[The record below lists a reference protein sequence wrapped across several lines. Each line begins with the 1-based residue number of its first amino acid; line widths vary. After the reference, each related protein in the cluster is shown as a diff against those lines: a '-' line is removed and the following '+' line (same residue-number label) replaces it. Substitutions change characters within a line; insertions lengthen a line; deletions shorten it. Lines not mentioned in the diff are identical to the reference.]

1 MDTYLDKLAPWEKR
15 RAYYNN
21 TKPGNKIME
30 VKESLKKQTQKMITA
45 QIAPTDSI
53 ISSQERKDDV
63 IQDIEYDIKSIGQ
76 GMRGL
81 KAAFEWGIS
90 DVVWLI
96 EKDREDLKQIIT
108 AISGVSDKQ
117 INMLR
122 DKAED
127 AYASGKMDNALVY
140 LTELERHTVKDFSV
154 CISLGMIYL
163 FHKLDKEKALV
174 YFEKAVKDAR
184 GSLASYYT
192 SYSLLY
198 KALIKR
204 DFGLIEEAEE
214 CTNEAIKLS
223 PDFTEAMYQ
232 NAQYN
237 ALLNRP
243 EKAVSLLNK
252 VIEKDVIY
260 CLKIDSEQD
269 FNGIKPEIIKLYE
282 EIRDKKNGE
291 VKEKLEGEKKNVV
304 ILNNAVKGFQKLG
317 YDVPRDSSV
326 DVFQKN
332 EKGESSEIDEMMEN
346 NSIFDAHIA
355 DILLTL
361 LSKKLKRKKERLKI
375 KGNEIHMNIDK
386 QIQELSAGL
395 AGKKKGGFVSFLIFF
410 LCGQIVAY
418 PFGLYIGMP
427 IGICITEGALFFICL
442 YVSVI
447 LPQSKWKEVNAKLNE
462 KDNLMRIMK
471 KI

>member
-1 MDTYLDKLAPWEKR
+1 MDTYLDTLAPWEER
-15 RAYYNN
+15 RAYYKNI
-21 TKPGNKIME
+21 KPGNKIVE
-30 VKESLKKQTQKMITA
+30 VKEALKKHTQKMISA
-45 QIAPTDSI
+45 QIAPVDSI

-63 IQDIEYDIKSIGQ
+63 IQDIEYDMKSIGQ

-96 EKDREDLKQIIT
+96 EKDREDLKGIIT
-108 AISGVSDKQ
+108 AICGVSNKQ
-117 INMLR
+117 LNILR

-127 AYASGKMDNALVY
+127 AYASGRMDKALVY
-140 LTELERHTVKDFSV
+140 FTELEPYTVKEFSV

-163 FHKLDKEKALV
+163 FHKIDKEKALE
-174 YFEKAVKDAR
+174 YFEKAEKNAR
-184 GSLASYYT
+184 SLAAYYASYA
-192 SYSLLY
+192 LLY

-243 EKAVSLLNK
+243 EKAVLLLK
-252 VIEKDVIY
+252 KAIKEDVIY
-260 CLKIDSEQD
+260 CLKINGEPD
-269 FNGIKPEIIKLYE
+269 FNGIKPDIIKLYE
-282 EIRDKKNGE
+282 ELRNEKNGE
-291 VKEKLEGEKKNVV
+291 VKEKLEGEKKSVV
-304 ILNNAVKGFQKLG
+304 LLNNAVQGIRKLG
-317 YDVPRDSSV
+317 YDVSRDYSV
-326 DVFQKN
+326 ELFQK
-332 EKGESSEIDEMMEN
+332 GENSEIDNMLDN

-361 LSKKLKRKKERLKI
+361 LSEKLKRRKERLKR
-375 KGNEIHMNIDK
+375 KSNEIQINIDK
-386 QIQELSAGL
+386 QIQELSAGM
-395 AGKKKGGFVSFLIFF
+395 AGKKKSGFVSFLIYFI
-410 LCGQIVAY
+410 CGQIVAL
-418 PFGLYIGMP
+418 PFGWYIGIP
-427 IGICITEGALFFICL
+427 VGICITEGILFFICL

-447 LPQSKWKEVNAKLNE
+447 VPQSKWKEVSAKQNE
-462 KDNLMRIMK
+462 KDKLLRVMK

>member
-1 MDTYLDKLAPWEKR
+1 MDTYLEKLAPWEKR
-15 RAYYNN
+15 RVYYNN
-21 TKPGNKIME
+21 VKPGNNIME
-30 VKESLKKQTQKMITA
+30 VKEALKKQTQKMIDA

-96 EKDREDLKQIIT
+96 EKDTEDLKEIMRTIRG
-108 AISGVSDKQ
+108 ASDKQ

-140 LTELERHTVKDFSV
+140 FTELEPYTMKDFSV

-163 FHKLDKEKALV
+163 FHKIDKEKALE

-184 GSLASYYT
+184 SLSAYYASYA
-192 SYSLLY
+192 LLY
-198 KALIKR
+198 KSLIKS

-223 PDFTEAMYQ
+223 PDFAEAMYQ

-243 EKAVSLLNK
+243 EKAVSLLK
-252 VIEKDVIY
+252 KAIKEDVIY
-260 CLKIDSEQD
+260 CLKINSELD

-282 EIRDKKNGE
+282 EIRNEKKGE
-291 VKEKLEGEKKNVV
+291 VKEKLEEEKRNVV
-304 ILNNAVKGFQKLG
+304 LLNNAVKGIQKLG
-317 YDVPRDSSV
+317 YDVLRDSSV
-326 DVFQKN
+326 ELFQK
-332 EKGESSEIDEMMEN
+332 GENNEIDKMLEN

-361 LSKKLKRKKERLKI
+361 LSKKLKRKKELLRI
-375 KGNEIHMNIDK
+375 KGNGIHINIDK
-386 QIQELSAGL
+386 QIQELSAEVD
-395 AGKKKGGFVSFLIFF
+395 GKKKGGFMSFLLLF
-410 LCGQIVAY
+410 LCGQIVAF
-418 PFGLYIGMP
+418 PFGWYIGIP
-427 IGICITEGALFFICL
+427 IGICITEGILFFICL

-447 LPQSKWKEVNAKLNE
+447 LPQSKWKEINAKQNE
-462 KDNLMRIMK
+462 KDKLTRVMK

>member
-1 MDTYLDKLAPWEKR
+1 MDTYQDKLAPWEKR
-15 RAYYNN
+15 KAYYNN
-21 TKPGNKIME
+21 IKPGNNIME
-30 VKESLKKQTQKMITA
+30 VKESLKKQTQKMIDT
-45 QIAPTDSI
+45 QIAPANSI
-53 ISSQERKDDV
+53 ISSQERKGDV

-96 EKDREDLKQIIT
+96 EKDTEDLKEIMRTIRG
-108 AISGVSDKQ
+108 ASDKQ

-127 AYASGKMDNALVY
+127 AYAAGKMDSALIY
-140 LTELERHTVKDFSV
+140 FTELEPYTMKDFSV

-163 FHKLDKEKALV
+163 FHKIDKEKALE
-174 YFEKAVKDAR
+174 YFEKAIKEAR
-184 GSLASYYT
+184 SLSAYYT
-192 SYSLLY
+192 SYALLY

-204 DFGLIEEAEE
+204 DFDLIEEAEG

-223 PDFTEAMYQ
+223 PDFAEAMYQ
-232 NAQYN
+232 SAQYN

-243 EKAVSLLNK
+243 EKTISLLK
-252 VIEKDVIY
+252 KAIKEDVIY
-260 CLKIDSEQD
+260 CLKINGERD
-269 FNGIKPEIIKLYE
+269 FNGIEPEIIELYE
-282 EIRDKKNGE
+282 EIRNEKNGE
-291 VKEKLEGEKKNVV
+291 VKEKLEGEKKDVV
-304 ILNNAVKGFQKLG
+304 VLNNAVKGFQKLG

-326 DVFQKN
+326 ELFQK
-332 EKGESSEIDEMMEN
+332 GENNEIDKMLEN

-361 LSKKLKRKKERLKI
+361 LSKKLKRKKELLKR
-375 KGNEIHMNIDK
+375 KGNGIQINIDK
-386 QIQELSAGL
+386 QIQELGAEVE
-395 AGKKKGGFVSFLIFF
+395 GKKKGGFMPFLLLF
-410 LCGQIVAY
+410 LCGQIVAF
-418 PFGLYIGMP
+418 PFGWYIGIP
-427 IGICITEGALFFICL
+427 IGICITEGILFFVCL

-447 LPQSKWKEVNAKLNE
+447 LPQSKWKEINAKQNE
-462 KDNLMRIMK
+462 KDKLARVMK